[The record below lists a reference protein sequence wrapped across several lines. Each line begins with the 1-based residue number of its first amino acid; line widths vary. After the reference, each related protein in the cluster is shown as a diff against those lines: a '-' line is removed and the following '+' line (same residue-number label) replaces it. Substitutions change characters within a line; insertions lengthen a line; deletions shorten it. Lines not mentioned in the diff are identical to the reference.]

1 MQGRPLRGAA
11 AHRHALIAR
20 FPCFTLRW
28 ARGEF
33 MVEGGVDSTYLKEVL
48 DVQRVDRWPV
58 RKYRV
63 ISGYCVGSRS

>member
-1 MQGRPLRGAA
+1 
-11 AHRHALIAR
+11 
-20 FPCFTLRW
+20 
-28 ARGEF
+28 

-48 DVQRVDRWPV
+48 DLQRVDRWPV